1 VSPALA
7 AAVLKRPSVASIEA
21 MLQKVGSRILTLVA
35 EADEIDGGE
44 DPAAV
49 VAAEKAVADAKDER
63 RVLAAALL
71 AAQIAAKKVR
81 QEAEAARKEEKRVA
95 HVALAEK
102 EKPLCIEALV
112 TVARLLG
119 RLQSICDTLPGP
131 DAGAF
136 HPTLLVEAANR
147 IAAKNTKPK
156 VAPAEDV
163 HGRKYDLVVD
173 TRLREVRL
181 DLQCPATDVD

>member
-1 VSPALA
+1 MSSAV
-7 AAVLKRPSVASIEA
+7 AVLKRPSVASIEA

-35 EADEIDGGE
+35 EADNIDGGE

-49 VAAEKAVADAKDER
+49 VAAEKAVADAVAEK
-63 RVLAAALL
+63 RVLGAALL

-81 QEAEAARKEEKRVA
+81 QANDAARAEEKRVA

-102 EKPLCIEALV
+102 KKPHVIEAIV
-112 TVARLLG
+112 TAAKLLG
-119 RLQSICDTLPGP
+119 ELVSICDTLPGP

-147 IAAKNTKPK
+147 VAQRSAKPK
-156 VAPAEDV
+156 TIKTQSLAGVE
-163 HGRKYDLVVD
+163 YDLVTD

-181 DLQCPATDVD
+181 DLQCPAVEIE